1 MLWVFLQR
9 VKRPRMAEAEG
20 MEATPEPQAVMQET
34 VELVA
39 RLAAVET
46 SR

>member
-9 VKRPRMAEAEG
+9 VKRPRMEETEG
-20 MEATPEPQAVMQET
+20 MVATPEPQAAMPET
-34 VELVA
+34 VELVV
-39 RLAAVET
+39 RLEAVET